1 MIINQ
6 DTSNKEWY
14 YNGILHRIDGPAIE
28 YANGDKEWY
37 FEGKKHRID
46 GPAVEY
52 ANGDKKNG
60 ISKIRNIV

>member
-28 YANGDKEWY
+28 YANGDK
-37 FEGKKHRID
+37 
-46 GPAVEY
+46 
-52 ANGDKKNG
+52 KNG
-60 ISKIRNIV
+60 ISKIRDIVLMVQL